1 MDHPASSFPADRLVA
16 IGAAEEIEIETR
28 AAPDAPS
35 HRTTIWAVVEN
46 GDAFVRS
53 VRGPRGRWYREVTA
67 NPDAVVWVAREAIAV
82 RATPATDEASVER
95 CSRGLRR
102 KYASDPA
109 LRTMLR
115 PDTLPTTLR
124 LEPR

>member
-1 MDHPASSFPADRLVA
+1 MDRPAPTFPADRLAAV
-16 IGAAEEIEIETR
+16 GAAEEVDIETR
-28 AAPDAPS
+28 AGPDAPS
-35 HRTTIWAVVEN
+35 HRTTIWVVVEN
-46 GDAFVRS
+46 GDVFVRS
-53 VRGPRGRWYREVTA
+53 VRGTRGRWYQEVTA
-67 NPDAVVWVAREAIAV
+67 NPDAMLWLAREAIAV
-82 RATPATDEASVER
+82 RAAPATDEASVER

-102 KYASDPA
+102 KYGSDPA